1 MEMGGTA
8 LAFYALGAAALAAL
22 LVTVKRRLGLS
33 KAKHGS
39 LAGHPRMARRIASLV
54 PFYEYDERRFFCSD
68 NAPGEI
74 AARRRDGF
82 MRLSTLYETRF
93 GETNRRT
100 AEMLDALSDLRF
112 TQAYR
117 VPFQYRGLVR
127 RHLQIGA
134 FVGSSAGV
142 TVTDLDGNA
151 FYDLTGSYGVNLLG
165 YDCYKG
171 TMERGLARVGELG
184 PVLARL
190 FRFGSQRSEEIAIP
204 QHARLLHPRTQGRRQ
219 AAAIPYPAA
228 VCAGRYQFSADQP
241 HPAPVGHAIRRL
253 VQQDRAPG
261 DSRPV
266 DRTVAAP
273 ITRRSRTTSSG

>member
-8 LAFYALGAAALAAL
+8 LAFYALGAAALVAL
-22 LVTVKRRLGLS
+22 LMAVKRRLELS
-33 KAKHGS
+33 KAKHAS

-54 PFYEYDERRFFCSD
+54 PFYEYDERAFFCSD
-68 NAPGEI
+68 NAPAEI

-100 AEMLDALSDLRF
+100 AEMLGALSDLRF

-134 FVGSSAGV
+134 LVESSAGV

-165 YDCYKG
+165 YGCYKG
-171 TMERGLARVGELG
+171 TMERGFARVRELG
-184 PVLARL
+184 PVLGAYHPTIADNVKRL
-190 FRFGSQRSEEIAIP
+190 TGISGLDEVSFHMSGTEAVMQAVNLLTSASPAERSIRIP
-204 QHARLLHPRTQGRRQ
+204 W
-219 AAAIPYPAA
+219 
-228 VCAGRYQFSADQP
+228 
-241 HPAPVGHAIRRL
+241 
-253 VQQDRAPG
+253 
-261 DSRPV
+261 
-266 DRTVAAP
+266 
-273 ITRRSRTTSSG
+273 